1 MIYLLGSDEHKAH
14 ATVISIILATYNC
27 ESFFYIKNNHVDWA
41 LTYKVVLGGVSGYRC
56 KLLNICPGGVL
67 RKIFAIFIIA
77 AAIKM
82 IVTAGGSL

>member
-1 MIYLLGSDEHKAH
+1 
-14 ATVISIILATYNC
+14 
-27 ESFFYIKNNHVDWA
+27 VDWA
-41 LTYKVVLGGVSGYRC
+41 LTYKVVLGGVVGGYIGA

-82 IVTAGGSL
+82 IV